1 MKLLIAKWGNSLAV
15 RLPSD
20 CVRQAGLREGD
31 RVDAEVDARGNIRL
45 TPVQSFDK
53 EALLIRLRKLHGK
66 RPATDPIVE
75 QMRKTERY

>member
-31 RVDAEVDARGNIRL
+31 RVDAQIEPDGQIRL
-45 TPVQSFDK
+45 TPESAFDK
-53 EALLIRLRKLHGK
+53 NEFLARLQKLHGR
-66 RPATDPIVE
+66 RPQTEPIVE
-75 QMRKTERY
+75 QLRKAERY

>member
-31 RVDAEVDARGNIRL
+31 RVNAQVDTNGQIRL
-45 TPVQSFDK
+45 TPEQFFDK
-53 EALLIRLRKLHGK
+53 EDFLSRMRKLHGN
-66 RPATDPIVE
+66 RPQTEPVVE
-75 QMRKTERY
+75 KMRIMERY

>member
-31 RVDAEVDARGNIRL
+31 QVDAQVDPNGQIRL
-45 TPVQSFDK
+45 TPQQSFDK
-53 EALLIRLRKLHGK
+53 NDFMTRIRRLHGT
-66 RPATDPIVE
+66 RAQTEPIVE
-75 QMRKTERY
+75 QMRKLERY

>member
-31 RVDAEVDARGNIRL
+31 RVDAQVDSNGQIRL
-45 TPVQSFDK
+45 TPEQSFDK
-53 EALLIRLRKLHGK
+53 NEFLARLRRLHGT
-66 RPATDPIVE
+66 RPQTEPIVE
-75 QMRKTERY
+75 QMRKQERY